1 MGPRY
6 NVNAPFLVALLAVVI
21 FLQVLRHKLSKAK
34 EHFQTDGRFILEHV
48 DPRFGHG
55 GLLIPIVRMDPST
68 MQF

>member
-1 MGPRY
+1 MRQQY
-6 NVNAPFLVALLAVVI
+6 TTVLFLTALIAAVLL
-21 FLQVLRHKLSKAK
+21 LQVLSHKLSKAY